1 MQPLCWG
8 HLRAD
13 WADRKLQ
20 TDFLRPDAMPIPLEQ
35 TLFLL
40 MEIVSQEEACA
51 KNEQE
56 LVISLGFLIL
66 ENINLSCISHMLQ
79 VVIPYHN
86 YD

>member
-1 MQPLCWG
+1 VLDFITLHSLELVTDGRFCT
-8 HLRAD
+8 HLG
-13 WADRKLQ
+13 Q
-20 TDFLRPDAMPIPLEQ
+20 NSI
-35 TLFLL
+35 
-40 MEIVSQEEACA
+40 EIVSQEEAFA